1 MAYIGDIR
9 YAGSNGGLGKGDLVR
24 DSIPAIDIIDEGL
37 VISNF

>member
-9 YAGSNGGLGKGDLVR
+9 YAGSNRSLGKGDLVR